1 MSTIGRIHSF
11 ESCGTVDGPGIRF
24 ITFFQGCLMFFAII
38 IVPVTGI
45 FKAGG
50 PVTAFEKLYNM
61 NANYFSFERE
71 PASVGNGTVKLVFYI
86 PQQDFAFEAYT
97 EIYLTAEGALAQDSL
112 GDDYRDTVDAVK
124 ARVEGIA
131 DARCEAR
138 YSGIV
143 DEARAELDDIAVR
156 IDPRLAEVA
165 EAVDT
170 IGGLTFV
177 LAGHVPPVGDI
188 LQHESGWRIEVT
200 AGNDRHVTRL
210 RLHPPSES
218 ENPDD

>member
-1 MSTIGRIHSF
+1 MKRWGTILCLCLLPILLFSACAEATAQVDFVANKDVKKIFDDVHTVGYILDDIRKVDFYKEMQPNDSYTKKQVKSTKLDT
-11 ESCGTVDGPGIRF
+11 TVYTVVGI
-24 ITFFQGCLMFFAII
+24 
-38 IVPVTGI
+38 VH
-45 FKAGG
+45 
-50 PVTAFEKLYNM
+50 

-138 YSGIV
+138 YNGIV
-143 DEARAELDDIAVR
+143 DEARAELDDAW
-156 IDPRLAEVA
+156 AEYNDAKA
-165 EAVDT
+165 EADN
-170 IGGLTFV
+170 
-177 LAGHVPPVGDI
+177 H
-188 LQHESGWRIEVT
+188 QGWC
-200 AGNDRHVTRL
+200 
-210 RLHPPSES
+210 
-218 ENPDD
+218 